1 VTDPTSA
8 APGAAAA
15 LVTALAERRLTLAT
29 AESLTGG
36 GLGALVTSVP
46 GASAVYRGGVV
57 AYATDLKR
65 GLLGVTDDVVAEHG
79 VVSAACA
86 EAMAR
91 GVRRLTGADLAIS
104 TTGVAGPD
112 PQEGRPVGR
121 VFVGLAGAGGS
132 TAVRLDLTGD
142 RAGIREGT
150 CVAAVEAAREHW
162 AEVVGW
168 TNT

>member
-1 VTDPTSA
+1 MVS
-8 APGAAAA
+8 A
-15 LVTALAERRLTLAT
+15 LVAELLERRVTLAT
-29 AESLTGG
+29 AESVTGG
-36 GLGALVTSVP
+36 GLGAAITSVP

-57 AYATDLKR
+57 AYATDLKQT
-65 GLLGVTDDVVAEHG
+65 LLGVTDELVARDG

-91 GVRRLTGADLAIS
+91 GVLRLTGADLALS

-121 VFVGLAGAGGS
+121 VFVGLAGAAGS
-132 TAVRLDLTGD
+132 TALRLDLTGD
-142 RAGIREGT
+142 RAGIREAA
-150 CVAAVEAAREHW
+150 CAAAVEAARERW

-168 TNT
+168 SNT